1 MLERLP
7 ELVNADDRLVRRG
20 RYVTGTVRVDV
31 GDDTHYL
38 DIVAGRVTHMRAG
51 PLVMPTTRLV
61 LRSSRP
67 EWEAFWEPRPRPGHA
82 T

>member
-7 ELVNADDRLVRRG
+7 ELVESDAGLVRRG
-20 RYVTGTVRVDV
+20 RHVTGTVRVDV
-31 GDDTHYL
+31 GDDTRYL
-38 DIVAGRVTHMRAG
+38 DIVAGRVERVRTG

-61 LRSSRP
+61 LRAPRA
-67 EWEAFWEPRPRPGHA
+67 EWAAFWEPRPGPVTA